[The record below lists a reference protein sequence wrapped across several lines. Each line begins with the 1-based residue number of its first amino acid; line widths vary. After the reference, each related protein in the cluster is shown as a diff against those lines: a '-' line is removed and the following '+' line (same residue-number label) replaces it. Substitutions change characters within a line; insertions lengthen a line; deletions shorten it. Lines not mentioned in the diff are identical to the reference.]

1 MIACKLVTRN
11 VLPFDQGNELQ
22 IRPADLYLREE
33 EELNFYEI
41 ILRARQRKEIV
52 IGYRLANAERA
63 VVNPPKKDVR
73 RKWSSKD
80 VFVVIAEKE

>member
-1 MIACKLVTRN
+1 MH
-11 VLPFDQGNELQ
+11 

-33 EELNFYEI
+33 EEMNFYEI

-52 IGYRLANAERA
+52 IGYRLEDAERA
-63 VVNPPKKDVR
+63 IMNPPNKDTR
-73 RKWSSKD
+73 RKWSAKD

>member
-1 MIACKLVTRN
+1 MQITLILFK
-11 VLPFDQGNELQ
+11 QGNELH
-22 IRPADLYLREE
+22 IRTADLYLREGE
-33 EELNFYEI
+33 EMNFYEI

-63 VVNPPKKDVR
+63 VINPPNKDVR
-73 RKWSSKD
+73 RKWSTKD